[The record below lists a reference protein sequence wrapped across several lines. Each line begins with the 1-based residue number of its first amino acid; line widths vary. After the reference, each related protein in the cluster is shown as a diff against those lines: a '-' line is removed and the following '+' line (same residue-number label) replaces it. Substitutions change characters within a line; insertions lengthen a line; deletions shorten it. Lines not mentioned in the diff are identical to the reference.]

1 MLTKE
6 QIFTV
11 LKSVFPNSKSPLELI
26 DTIFDEASKRNF
38 SNKDLIMFLAQCGH
52 ESQNFTR
59 LEENLNY
66 SAKALYNVF
75 RKYFPTMTI
84 AEAYERQPKMIAN
97 KVYAN
102 RLGNGSTCTNDGYL
116 YRGRGLIQITGKD
129 NYRRLAYD
137 TGINCGFK
145 ENPKLRGRRIHYIL
159 KYTPVVLH
167 VYFVSCAAKLRICCK
182 QGLCMA
188 RGLDF
193 RNNCYSSFFCVF
205 IHRLQVFPRIEALVY
220 MIT

>member
-66 SAKALYNVF
+66 SAKALYTVF
-75 RKYFPTMTI
+75 RNYFPTMTI

-129 NYRRLAYD
+129 NYRKLAYD
-137 TGINCGFK
+137 TGINCVEDPDLLKDMKFAVISAFWYWDYR
-145 ENPKLRGRRIHYIL
+145 KLQGKQDIQIV
-159 KYTPVVLH
+159 T
-167 VYFVSCAAKLRICCK
+167 KLING
-182 QGLCMA
+182 GLN
-188 RGLDF
+188 GLED
-193 RNNCYSSFFCVF
+193 RKNLYSKVKAIVDTF
-205 IHRLQVFPRIEALVY
+205 
-220 MIT
+220 